1 MALLKQT
8 HSCCE
13 MNFTEVNRK
22 DRGKVLKRLYLSHK
36 FLVIPWDKRQTMII
50 NIISLKVFHVFSAI
64 FYYFENLILLWFY
77 LSELSSSSNKSQ
89 RVIERIKINYV
100 NRHFPVFVLNLF
112 PLHSSINREI
122 YNLGST
128 NFNCNNK

>member
-36 FLVIPWDKRQTMII
+36 FLAIPWDKRQTMII

-64 FYYFENLILLWFY
+64 FYYFENLIPVWF
-77 LSELSSSSNKSQ
+77 LFKWIFFFPINPQ

-100 NRHFPVFVLNLF
+100 NIHFPVSVLNF
-112 PLHSSINREI
+112 VSF
-122 YNLGST
+122 T
-128 NFNCNNK
+128 FFQKQNNIQSELIKLYLQ

>member
-1 MALLKQT
+1 MTLLKQT
-8 HSCCE
+8 HSSCE

-36 FLVIPWDKRQTMII
+36 FLVIPWDKRQTMIT

-64 FYYFENLILLWFY
+64 FYYFENFNTSMVFIQVNCFPLPI
-77 LSELSSSSNKSQ
+77 NPQ

-100 NRHFPVFVLNLF
+100 NRHFPVSVLNF
-112 PLHSSINREI
+112 VSF
-122 YNLGST
+122 T
-128 NFNCNNK
+128 FFQKQNNIQSELIKLYLQ